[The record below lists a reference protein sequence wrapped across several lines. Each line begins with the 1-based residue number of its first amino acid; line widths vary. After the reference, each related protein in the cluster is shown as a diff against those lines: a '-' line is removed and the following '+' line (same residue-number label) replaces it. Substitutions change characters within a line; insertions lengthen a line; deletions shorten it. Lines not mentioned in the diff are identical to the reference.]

1 MLPTFWLDKVC
12 IGQCNY
18 DYHNGN
24 GLGAVFWFCNYD
36 YHNGNGLGAVL
47 WLDKVCI
54 NQRNPCDA
62 STRATST

>member
-12 IGQCNY
+12 IEQYNC
-18 DYHNGN
+18 DFHNGN

-54 NQRNPCDA
+54 NQQDSPNA
-62 STRATST
+62 SA